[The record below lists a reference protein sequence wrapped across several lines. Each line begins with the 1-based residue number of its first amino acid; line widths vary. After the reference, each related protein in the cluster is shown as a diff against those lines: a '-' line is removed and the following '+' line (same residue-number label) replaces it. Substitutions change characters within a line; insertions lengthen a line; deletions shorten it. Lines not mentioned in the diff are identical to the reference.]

1 MNKTITLGHIPH
13 LETKSYLMIFLG
25 VFATLWTFI
34 EPLGFFGLIP
44 QLTANLGILGYLSL
58 LLFAA
63 IISTI
68 SFKFIRSVKFK
79 KQEFV
84 EFIFESSSD
93 GHDHSLRCPKN
104 TQIHDLTN
112 FIIEY
117 MENGEAKERVKSIR
131 YNYDP
136 VLYLKRDDQEI
147 QLDKSKTVSENKLI
161 ETDRLFIKAI
171 PKKVDIR
178 FSIAKED

>member
-1 MNKTITLGHIPH
+1 MNKAIIIGHIAH
-13 LETKSYLMIFLG
+13 LETKSYLMISLG

-44 QLTANLGILGYLSL
+44 QLTANLGILGYLSIIL
-58 LLFAA
+58 SAV

-68 SFKFIRSVKFK
+68 FSKFIRSVKFK
-79 KQEFV
+79 NQEFV

-93 GHDHSLRCPKN
+93 GQDYLLKCQKN
-104 TQIHDLTN
+104 TQIYDLTN
-112 FIIEY
+112 LIIEY
-117 MENGEAKERVKSIR
+117 LENGEAKDRIKSLR

-136 VLYLKRDDQEI
+136 VLYLKRGDQEI
-147 QLDKSKTVSENKLI
+147 ELDKSKTISENRFKEI
-161 ETDRLFIKAI
+161 DRLFIKAI

-178 FSIAKED
+178 FSMAAKI